1 MNIRDLKL
9 TAEELLAEIT
19 ELGITDYIVV
29 ECQECKKKFFVN
41 KSANGFLCQACFKQ
55 ANSCETAV
63 LDLCKSEFQKLE
75 IETDEIYFTSQ
86 RQAGVYNGFKARI
99 AGYTYHMRIEHLFAH
114 QTRLIIVHV
123 NRSRHAVH
131 EHGFEVEL
139 QIEEPKG
146 YEQLIN
152 TILTDVQN
160 IVTEELVGKKCDL
173 IRGLMFKRHK
183 RDPDWLK
190 RSTDGE
196 KIYGV
201 DMGSDHRLENIKEL
215 KKKLN
220 DIRLK
225 E

>member
-75 IETDEIYFTSQ
+75 IETDDQ
-86 RQAGVYNGFKARI
+86 RQAGPRGTGVYNGFKARI

-123 NRSRHAVH
+123 NRSRHANT
-131 EHGFEVEL
+131 EDGFEVEL

-190 RSTDGE
+190 RS
-196 KIYGV
+196 
-201 DMGSDHRLENIKEL
+201 GSDHRLENIKEL

>member
-75 IETDEIYFTSQ
+75 IETYEDQ
-86 RQAGVYNGFKARI
+86 RQAGPRGTGVYNGFKARI

-173 IRGLMFKRHK
+173 IRGLMFKRHT

-190 RSTDGE
+190 RS
-196 KIYGV
+196 
-201 DMGSDHRLENIKEL
+201 GSDHRLENIKEL